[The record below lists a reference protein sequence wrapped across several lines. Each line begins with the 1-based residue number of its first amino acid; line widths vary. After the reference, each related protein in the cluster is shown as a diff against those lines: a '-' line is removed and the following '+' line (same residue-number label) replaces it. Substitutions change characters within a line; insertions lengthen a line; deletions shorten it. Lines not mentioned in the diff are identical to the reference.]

1 MRRICIYGL
10 IIAAVT
16 APLSAEAFDWRNLNI
31 FKRQSVQTVTEPTRY
46 TPVTEES
53 TLSQLAALN
62 RQLSAT
68 DTKVQN
74 SFISVVSALAPQ
86 QESTD
91 IRAKMASI
99 LANSMIS
106 ETDRSNQI
114 ASLMNTYATS
124 ITDNKSYITS
134 TIANMNEI
142 QKANLI
148 KNIASLAGSG
158 TQYASIASQYANIA
172 SAISKAPGSLSTIAN
187 NITTI
192 KNNAIAVRNTAK
204 AIQSLVTQISSLSN
218 AAGLGALFFGN

>member
-1 MRRICIYGL
+1 MRRIFTYGL
-10 IIAAVT
+10 IVAAMS
-16 APLSAEAFDWRNLNI
+16 APLSASAFDWSCLNV
-31 FKRQSVQTVTEPTRY
+31 FNKHKTTQTTEPTRY

-53 TLSQLAALN
+53 TLRQLATLEKQLN
-62 RQLSAT
+62 AT

-74 SFISVVSALAPQ
+74 SFLSIVSALAPQ

-91 IRAKMASI
+91 IRARMASI

-124 ITDNKSYITS
+124 ITDNQSYITS
-134 TIANMNEI
+134 TIRNMNEI

-158 TQYASIASQYANIA
+158 TQYANIASQYANIV
-172 SAISKAPGSLSTIAN
+172 SVISKTPGSISTIAN
-187 NITTI
+187 NVTTI

-204 AIQSLVTQISSLSN
+204 AIQSLVTQISNLSN